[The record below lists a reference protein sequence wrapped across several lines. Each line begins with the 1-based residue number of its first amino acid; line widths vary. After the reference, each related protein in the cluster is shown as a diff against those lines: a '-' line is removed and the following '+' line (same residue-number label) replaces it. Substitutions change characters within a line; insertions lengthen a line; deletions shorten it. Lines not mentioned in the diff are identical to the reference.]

1 MARGSYNQWNGWRG
15 WERHWLWSLLA
26 PMTIPWEAPCRAE
39 RGRRACTDFYSPV
52 SLAGHDPKHQAPHRQ
67 PEQQPLG
74 RQMICVSSPRHQESL
89 DLLNSKVFP
98 HLNVSET
105 RMCLTTDVIGQM
117 TN

>member
-1 MARGSYNQWNGWRG
+1 
-15 WERHWLWSLLA
+15 
-26 PMTIPWEAPCRAE
+26 MTPSTRLPI
-39 RGRRACTDFYSPV
+39 GN
-52 SLAGHDPKHQAPHRQ
+52 L
-67 PEQQPLG
+67 EQQPLG